1 MRVIDTI
8 NEAAN
13 VGITLWVEGDI
24 LKFRAP
30 RKQANSQIFSQLK
43 EQKAEIISLL
53 QKQTRYSK
61 PYIDMNGDLI
71 IPLDCEPRFKWWA
84 GGQSIHKTLLE
95 LGASDK
101 TISRYC
107 DLISAPNED
116 INTDR
121 FSC

>member
-1 MRVIDTI
+1 MRVLDTI
-8 NEAAN
+8 NEATN
-13 VGITLWVEGDI
+13 VGITLWVEGDE

-30 RKQANSQIFSQLK
+30 RKQENSQIFSKLK
-43 EQKAEIISLL
+43 KQKAEIISLL
-53 QKQTRYSK
+53 QKQNRYNK

-84 GGQSIHKTLLE
+84 GGQSIYKTLLE

-101 TISRYC
+101 TIARYV
-107 DLISAPNED
+107 DLITIPNG
-116 INTDR
+116 NKTTGK